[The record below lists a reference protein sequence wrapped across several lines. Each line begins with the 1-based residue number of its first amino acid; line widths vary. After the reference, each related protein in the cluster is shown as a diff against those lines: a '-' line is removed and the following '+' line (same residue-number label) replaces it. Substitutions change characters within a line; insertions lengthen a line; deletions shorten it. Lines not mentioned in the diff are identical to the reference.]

1 MAVTQD
7 TGTPEQGVDKTELQ
21 YEYVDDLSPPGEKS
35 AVSAAKFQSEPD
47 DEDFDWDFAVVTNLA
62 ALLTTTFT
70 AVWIQFLIPS
80 SLSFIDKS
88 FPAETDI
95 TTWIAA
101 VPSLALC
108 ILSLF
113 VGELSDIF
121 GRRWFLIIGDL
132 LCLVG
137 NIVCGRATSAKMVI
151 GGQIL
156 NGIGMT
162 LGYLSTPLIA
172 EVVPKR
178 SRGIVVGL
186 AVGLTGVVTTGG
198 TIMQGGMVKLEVGG
212 ALNGW
217 RGGVYVGAGVS
228 ALALILTVLF
238 YHPGRRPNPE
248 GLSVGTR
255 LRSLDWFGIFLGS
268 SALILI
274 LVGLQFGGSAFPWAS
289 ATVLSLLVVGIV
301 LLIVFA
307 IWEWKFVK
315 FGVFPRQLFQ
325 DRNYSVI
332 LSIQMIEGIV
342 VNTTATFLTQISYT
356 LFTSD
361 PLAVYVRNID
371 YGIGNL
377 IGAPIAGVILWKTR
391 EGKWLLFGAVAM
403 ITIGSGLMAILQPHI
418 NYAAWFFPTFI
429 IGICST
435 CLGVGISVVASISTP
450 NELIATA
457 LSLCN
462 SVRGFGGSIGIV
474 VFSSIFQAKLKAN
487 LPKEVSAAVIAA
499 GLPPTSVE
507 LLLHAVFQ
515 SNDTDATLAKVP
527 GITLKIGDA
536 IAPAV
541 AQSYADSWRYIW
553 YALVPFCA
561 ATALATL
568 WIRSTKAK
576 MTKEVASP
584 VRHPHGHHK
593 EDEKLQGTE
602 RV

>member
-1 MAVTQD
+1 
-7 TGTPEQGVDKTELQ
+7 
-21 YEYVDDLSPPGEKS
+21 
-35 AVSAAKFQSEPD
+35 
-47 DEDFDWDFAVVTNLA
+47 
-62 ALLTTTFT
+62 
-70 AVWIQFLIPS
+70 LIPS
-80 SLSFIDKS
+80 SLSFINES
-88 FPAETDI
+88 FPTETDI
-95 TTWIAA
+95 TPWIAA

-121 GRRWFLIIGDL
+121 GRRWFLITGNF
-132 LCLVG
+132 LCLIG
-137 NIVCGRATSAKMVI
+137 NIVCGRASSAKMVI

-156 NGIGMT
+156 NGMGMT

-172 EVVPKR
+172 EAVPKR
-178 SRGIVVGL
+178 SRGIVLGL
-186 AVGLTGVVTTGG
+186 AVGLAGVVTTGG
-198 TIMQGGMVKLEVGG
+198 SIMQGAMVKREVGG

-228 ALALILTVLF
+228 ALALILTALF

-255 LRSLDWFGIFLGS
+255 FRSLDWFGIFLGS

-274 LVGLQFGGSAFPWAS
+274 LVGLQLGGNSFPWDS
-289 ATVLSLLVVGIV
+289 ATVLSLLIVGIV
-301 LLIVFA
+301 VLIVFA

-315 FGVFPRQLFQ
+315 FGVFPRQLFK

-332 LSIQMIEGIV
+332 ISVQMIEGIV
-342 VNTTATFLTQISYT
+342 VNTTAAFLTQISYT

-371 YGIGNL
+371 YGIGTL
-377 IGAPIAGVILWKTR
+377 LGAPIAGFVLWKTR
-391 EGKWLLFGAVAM
+391 EARWLLFGAV
-403 ITIGSGLMAILQPHI
+403 TILTIACGLMAVLQPHI

-450 NELIATA
+450 NEFIATA

-462 SVRGFGGSIGIV
+462 SIRGLGGSIGIV
-474 VFSSIFQAKLKAN
+474 VFSSIFEAKLKAN

-499 GLPPTSVE
+499 GLPPTSVP
-507 LLLHAVFQ
+507 LLLYAVFV
-515 SNDTDATLAKVP
+515 SNDTDATLATVP
-527 GITLKIGDA
+527 GITLRVGEA

-561 ATALATL
+561 VTALATL
-568 WIRSTKAK
+568 LIRSTKAK
-576 MTKEVASP
+576 ITQEVASP
-584 VRHPHGHHK
+584 VMHFHGHYK
-593 EDEKLQGTE
+593 TDE